1 MRRSITVLAA
11 ASAAL
16 LLPAGGAFGQEAR
29 TFTAELGQANNSGAS
44 GTVTIELDGT
54 TADISIRGQGFFD
67 GFPHA
72 LHLHGEPGGDNVCGP
87 LNPGDAGFDEASS
100 QNLADGTPILSVA
113 DGAPSYGGVAVSLT
127 TEGDTSPDSALD
139 VDRFPTS
146 GTLDYNRTIDLPQA
160 VADDLT
166 SLHVVVHATDLNGDG
181 EIGPVED
188 EDGEEIPSSL
198 DPELPIE
205 ATAPAACGQIVSAA
219 GAGTGIATGAG
230 GTATDSGAAQ
240 AGAAAAGALGLAAA
254 GAVALRRRNVLEG

>member
-1 MRRSITVLAA
+1 MRRSLTILAA
-11 ASAAL
+11 ASTAL
-16 LLPAGGAFGQEAR
+16 LLPVSGAFGQEAR
-29 TFTAELGQANNSGAS
+29 TFTAELDEANGSGGT

-54 TADISIRGQGFFD
+54 SADISIEGQGFFD

-72 LHLHGEPGGDNVCGP
+72 VHLHGEPGGNNVCGP
-87 LNPGDAGFDEASS
+87 LNPGDDGFDEASS

-113 DGAPSYGGVAVSLT
+113 DGVPSYGGVAVSLT
-127 TEGDTSPDSALD
+127 TEGDTSPDSALA

-146 GTLDYNRTIDLPQA
+146 GSIDYNRTIDLPQE

-181 EIGPVED
+181 EIGPAED
-188 EDGEEIPSSL
+188 ENGEEIPSSL

-205 ATAPAACGQIVSAA
+205 ATAPAGCGQIVSAA

-230 GTATDSGAAQ
+230 GTATDSGATQ
-240 AGAAAAGALGLAAA
+240 AGAAAAGVLALAAA